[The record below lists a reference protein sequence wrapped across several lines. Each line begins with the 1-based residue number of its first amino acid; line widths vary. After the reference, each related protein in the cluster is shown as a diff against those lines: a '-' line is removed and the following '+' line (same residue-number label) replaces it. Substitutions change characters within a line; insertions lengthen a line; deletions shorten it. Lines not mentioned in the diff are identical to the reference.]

1 LNARWPIMELML
13 VLDMTLVRDPAGRPR
28 RPRRFCCAVLAS
40 LIAAG
45 LLASDADA
53 AARKRDHPRP
63 RIRHGFHY
71 GPGNQPPYADIVVDV
86 NSGRVL
92 HEANPD
98 SPRHPASLTK
108 IMTLYL
114 LFEQMEAGR
123 FRLDSELPVSAH
135 AAVQP
140 PTKLRL
146 KPGQTLKVEEAIKAV
161 VTRSA
166 NDAAVVVAEA
176 VAGSEENFA
185 GMMTGKA
192 HALGMDGTVYV
203 NASGLPADAQLTTAR
218 DQALLGRAIQSR
230 FPDYYR
236 YFATPTFEFRG
247 MTISNHNTLLK
258 TVDGVDGIKTG
269 FTEAS
274 GYNLVASLR
283 RNGRHV
289 VGVVLGGTSNGARD
303 ARMREL
309 IETGIVAASSE
320 RTAPEIVE
328 ATGSAAIADGDGA
341 DAPALPTPAGAP
353 PPASPAAP
361 AFGFSGTG
369 VP

>member
-1 LNARWPIMELML
+1 MELVL
-13 VLDMTLVRDPAGRPR
+13 VLDMNLVRDLVGRLR
-28 RPRRFCCAVLAS
+28 RPRRAGCAVLAG
-40 LIAAG
+40 LIVAG
-45 LLASDADA
+45 LLAADADA
-53 AARKRDHPRP
+53 AARKRGKPRP
-63 RIRHGFHY
+63 RIHHGFHY
-71 GPGNQPPYADIVVDV
+71 GPGNQPPYADIVVDC

-123 FRLDSELPVSAH
+123 FRLDSELPISAR
-135 AAVQP
+135 AAAQP
-140 PTKLRL
+140 PTRLRL
-146 KPGQTLKVEEAIKAV
+146 KPGQTLKAEDAIKAM

-166 NDAAVVVAEA
+166 NDVAVVIAEA
-176 VAGSEENFA
+176 VGGTEENFA

-192 HALGMDGTVYV
+192 RALGMAATVYV
-203 NASGLPADAQLTTAR
+203 NASGLPAAAQLTTAR
-218 DQALLGRAIQSR
+218 DQAILGRAIQSR
-230 FPDYYR
+230 FPDHYR

-247 MTISNHNTLLK
+247 ITISNHNMLLK
-258 TVDGVDGIKTG
+258 SVNGVDGIKTG

-274 GYNLVASLR
+274 GYNLVTSLR

-309 IETGIVAASSE
+309 IETGIVGASSE
-320 RTAPEIVE
+320 RTAPDIVE
-328 ATGSAAIADGDGA
+328 ATGTASDGDGA
-341 DAPALPTPAGAP
+341 DAPASPPD
-353 PPASPAAP
+353 PPAVPAP
-361 AFGFSGTG
+361 GFSGAG